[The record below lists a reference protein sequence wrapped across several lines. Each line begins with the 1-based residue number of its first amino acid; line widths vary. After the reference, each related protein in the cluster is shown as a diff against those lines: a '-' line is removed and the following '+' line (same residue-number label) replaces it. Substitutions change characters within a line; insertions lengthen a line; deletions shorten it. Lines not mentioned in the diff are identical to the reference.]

1 VRVESPGNYC
11 ETMSTIP
18 KTNFGQIN
26 FKTIVKGVGPQ
37 CLGRGQCASICNIT
51 DGEG

>member
-1 VRVESPGNYC
+1 
-11 ETMSTIP
+11 MSTII

-26 FKTIVKGVGPQ
+26 FKTIVVGIVQ
-37 CLGRGQCASICNIT
+37 WLGRGKRASRCNIT

>member
-1 VRVESPGNYC
+1 
-11 ETMSTIP
+11 MSTII

-26 FKTIVKGVGPQ
+26 FKTIVASVGFL
-37 CLGRGQCASICNIT
+37 CMGHGKCALNCNII